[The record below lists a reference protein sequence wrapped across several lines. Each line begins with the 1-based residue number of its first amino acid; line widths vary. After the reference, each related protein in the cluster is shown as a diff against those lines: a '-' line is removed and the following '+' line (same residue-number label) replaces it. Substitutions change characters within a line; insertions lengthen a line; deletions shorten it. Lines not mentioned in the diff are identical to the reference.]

1 MGLSKIK
8 EKVFK
13 NPQDEAVKGRA
24 DIPDTLPVIPVKD
37 TVLYPYTVI
46 PLFVAEEKSI
56 KAVEQ
61 AFGAQRIIG
70 VVTITSKGEG
80 DVGPDELSSIGS
92 AAVIYKML
100 RMPEKGMAL
109 IVQGLAKIAIKGY
122 ISEEPFLKASIE
134 VIVEEPVKN
143 TRIEA
148 LMRTAV
154 AQTQKM
160 ISLAP
165 YLPEELQVTAI
176 NLEDPVKLAYLIA
189 TIVRMPLHERQELL
203 ELDSVEEKLNRIVA
217 VLTREVELLELGGKI
232 QTQVQSEMSKAQREY
247 YLREQLKAIKQE
259 LGETD
264 ERVQETNEIRGRLDE
279 AKLPE
284 EVMKEAERELSRLDK
299 IPTASPEYNVIRTYL
314 DWIMDLPWNKGTEDN
329 LDLERA

>member
-1 MGLSKIK
+1 MVVSKIK

-13 NPQDEAVKGRA
+13 NPQDETVKGRA

-46 PLFVAEEKSI
+46 PLFVTEEKSI

-61 AFGAQRIIG
+61 AFGAKRIIA
-70 VVTITSKGEG
+70 VVTVKSTDAG
-80 DVGPDELSSIGS
+80 DVGPDDLYSIGT
-92 AAVIYKML
+92 AAVIHKML

-109 IVQGLAKIAIKGY
+109 IVQGLAKIAIKEF
-122 ISEEPFLKASIE
+122 ISEEPFLNASIE
-134 VIVEEPVKN
+134 VIIEDPVKS

-176 NLEDPVKLAYLIA
+176 NLDDPLKLAYLIA
-189 TIVRMPLHERQELL
+189 TIVKMKLEERQVIL
-203 ELDSVEEKLNRIVA
+203 ELDDVEDKLSRVISI
-217 VLTREVELLELGGKI
+217 LTREVDLLELGGKI
-232 QTQVQSEMSKAQREY
+232 QTQVQSEMTKAQREY

-264 ERVQETNEIRGRLDE
+264 ERIQETNELKNRLQE
-279 AKLPE
+279 ANLPE
-284 EVMKEAERELSRLDK
+284 EVRREAEREVNRLDK
-299 IPTASPEYNVIRTYL
+299 IPSASPEYNIIHTYL
-314 DWIMDLPWNKGTEDN
+314 DWILELP
-329 LDLERA
+329 L

>member
-1 MGLSKIK
+1 MVVSKIK

-13 NPQDEAVKGRA
+13 NSHDDAVKGRA

-46 PLFVAEEKSI
+46 PLFVTEEKSI

-61 AFGAQRIIG
+61 AFEAKRIIG
-70 VVTITSKGEG
+70 VVTIKSKDEG
-80 DVGPDELSSIGS
+80 DVGPGDLYSIGS
-92 AAVIYKML
+92 AAVIHKML

-109 IVQGLAKIAIKGY
+109 IVQGLAKIAIKEY
-122 ISEEPFLKASIE
+122 ISEDPFLNASIE
-134 VIVEEPVKN
+134 IIIEEPVKN

-176 NLEDPVKLAYLIA
+176 NLDDPIKLAYLIA
-189 TIVRMPLHERQELL
+189 TIVRMPIHERQELL
-203 ELDSVEEKLNRIVA
+203 ELDSVEEKLNRIVS
-217 VLTREVELLELGGKI
+217 VLTREVELLVLGGKI
-232 QTQVQSEMSKAQREY
+232 QTQVQSEMTRAQREY

-264 ERVQETNEIRGRLDE
+264 ERVQ
-279 AKLPE
+279 
-284 EVMKEAERELSRLDK
+284 
-299 IPTASPEYNVIRTYL
+299 
-314 DWIMDLPWNKGTEDN
+314 
-329 LDLERA
+329 